1 MANPPRVLLL
11 LDLFSIDGCKCE
23 RTGAVL
29 VRVVAGRCAMLV
41 LVAAGRGSVVEAQ
54 LWELHRWRLLQVA
67 SSLLPL

>member
-1 MANPPRVLLL
+1 VLVVAAA
-11 LDLFSIDGCKCE
+11 G
-23 RTGAVL
+23 RGAVL
-29 VRVVAGRCAMLV
+29 VRVVAGRCAVLV